1 MIEFN
6 FDFITNLQ
14 SLQFHAFLQQ
24 LLGYVAEKELQFA
37 NARLG
42 PTEEGGQS
50 QSPPLSVEAIR
61 DQLQLIEALRREL
74 DEAALRREQLNQMGA
89 ELCAQPGGLQNVT
102 QSVREPL
109 AALNQRWNRLYG
121 QLSDHQH
128 RLERSLL
135 DMGQLAQAHDQLLA
149 WIDKTQVTLEA
160 IEIDPKPAGG
170 LKHVEIELCKLRVI
184 VDLNGLKS

>member
-1 MIEFN
+1 M
-6 FDFITNLQ
+6 
-14 SLQFHAFLQQ
+14 
-24 LLGYVAEKELQFA
+24 QFA

-160 IEIDPKPAGG
+160 IDPKPAGG

-184 VDLNGLKS
+184 VALIGFIKNLPEGSSK